1 MSDNIPVESSVVKQL
16 RSSGFLVTAL
26 ESHNDIVTAVDCDDS
41 LIISA
46 RYPYLCQKPYA
57 KQIFIFSF
65 ITLL

>member
-1 MSDNIPVESSVVKQL
+1 MTDNGPVENPVVKQW

-46 RYPYLCQKPYA
+46 RYICN
-57 KQIFIFSF
+57 F
-65 ITLL
+65 